1 MKIKLSRII
10 LIVSVVGMILTSIFI
25 ANIYKADIIVNDVY
39 GDRSALGDMNILLQR
54 TGGIFETDEIII
66 NKNNESMSE
75 FVKQGDRLFNITKE
89 NIDNRDVF
97 QFEQDENLL
106 FEDEDSI
113 GMARV
118 LASVIIDNKE
128 KMVADIKIKDK
139 KSGKIEKYEIE
150 MGAPI
155 NINGD
160 YTCASLP
167 VKKEGDNLYLVV
179 MYSYFDYKSGKVYA
193 DDSKLLP
200 EYSTSKNLSLYKLNL
215 SNKTSKQIVNHD
227 YEEKEI
233 SLSKE
238 IFSYDNKAYF
248 LVNKKDDKS
257 DDYITNLLGF
267 DVKTKEIN
275 LIDLGVK
282 NDYITKACTVDND
295 ELLLLATPMVDG
307 NPSGMNRNIKGI
319 LIDLKNNKLK
329 NTYKLDMEYEPS
341 AIYRNRVRLY
351 NGKIYVVSAGYTK
364 KQKHEDV
371 YETPY
376 IFYVFDEKN
385 GKKLYEGNIGINSN
399 YRVNIGIVT
408 NDEIG

>member
-1 MKIKLSRII
+1 MKKIKLSKII
-10 LIVSVVGMILTSIFI
+10 LTVSVVGMILTSIFI
-25 ANIYKADIIVNDVY
+25 ANIYKTKIIVKDVY
-39 GDRSALGDMNILLQR
+39 GNRSALGDMNILLQR
-54 TGGIFETDEIII
+54 TGGVFETDEIII
-66 NKNNESMSE
+66 NKYNESISK
-75 FVKQGDRLFNITKE
+75 FVKQGDRLFNLTKE

-97 QFEQDENLL
+97 QFEENENFL

-113 GMARV
+113 GMAGV

-139 KSGKIEKYEIE
+139 KSGKIEKYEID
-150 MGAPI
+150 MGDPI

-167 VKKEGDNLYLVV
+167 VKKEGDNLYIVV
-179 MYSYFDYKSGKVYA
+179 MYSYFDYKSGEVYA
-193 DDSKLLP
+193 DNSKLLP

-215 SNKTSKQIVNHD
+215 SNKTCKQIINYD
-227 YEEKEI
+227 YEGKEI

-238 IFSYDNKAYF
+238 IFSYDDKAYF

-257 DDYITNLLGF
+257 DDYVTNLLSF

-282 NDYITKACTVDND
+282 DDYITKACTVDND
-295 ELLLLATPMVDG
+295 ELLLLATPTVDG
-307 NPSGMNRNIKGI
+307 NPDGMNGNIKGI
-319 LIDLKNNKLK
+319 LVDLKNNKLN
-329 NTYKLDMEYEPS
+329 NTYKLDMKYNTS
-341 AIYRNRVRLY
+341 FTHMSRIRLY
-351 NGKIYVVSAGYTK
+351 NGKIYAVSDGYVE
-364 KQKHEDV
+364 QKNEDV

-385 GKKLYEGNIGINSN
+385 GKKLYEGNIEINSN